1 MPQNG
6 ENNGNKENKGNKKI
20 DEQAEE
26 IRGELDSL
34 IGENEES
41 LNVEKDPEDA
51 SQLTEQESSLPPANY
66 GKLKDKATKK
76 AEKTIDSLLK
86 FYLDQDIIDN
96 DEYVKAKRNMDV
108 MTMSSLIYQLQ
119 AGERALTTL
128 LESIDNGEVTA
139 RMFEVLGT
147 LQKSMLDII
156 KSQNMYLMS
165 AEESTKRIAR
175 DAEIYHQRSAT
186 QQGNKSINS
195 GGGDSQNENI
205 QKGTKALLAKIQ
217 EAKKEQKE
225 EEDSNVQ
232 DVEPEENEKKA
243 STSGSDKKNE

>member
-1 MPQNG
+1 MPQDG
-6 ENNGNKENKGNKKI
+6 ENKGNKGNKKI

-186 QQGNKSINS
+186 QQQENKSINS
-195 GGGDSQNENI
+195 GKGDSQNENI
-205 QKGTKALLAKIQ
+205 QKGTKGLLAKIQ
-217 EAKKEQKE
+217 EANKEQKE

-232 DVEPEENEKKA
+232 DVEPEENEEKA

>member
-1 MPQNG
+1 MAQNK
-6 ENNGNKENKGNKKI
+6 ENKENKGNKRI

-66 GKLKDKATKK
+66 GKLKDTATRK

-96 DEYVKAKRNMDV
+96 DEYVQAKRNMDV

-186 QQGNKSINS
+186 QQQENKNINS
-195 GGGDSQNENI
+195 SGGASQNENI
-205 QKGTKALLAKIQ
+205 QKGTKALLSKIQ
-217 EAKKEQKE
+217 EAQKEQKE
-225 EEDSNVQ
+225 EKEDSNVQ